1 MAYRLYREY
10 ERVPRSERMYAA
22 VAGKRRE
29 RTSSIAP
36 ARKNKLVAPLEL
48 QGRCTTEVVDAY
60 FEQVLRPA
68 RSPARVSVRDNAR
81 FHQSPTA
88 QKLVEA
94 PLVRCC
100 FYRPT
105 RRLSSPTNSSVK
117 FVCYLSAVRASQ
129 GRRASS
135 FGSRSSGTRS
145 PPKPRPSLI
154 SGISA
159 P

>member
-1 MAYRLYREY
+1 
-10 ERVPRSERMYAA
+10 MYAA

-94 PLVRCC
+94 AAGQVLFLPAYAPAFKPLEQLWTALKTRLRKALATASNPFLFTSRAIPYIMQHDPAGRDDKLWVR
-100 FYRPT
+100 
-105 RRLSSPTNSSVK
+105 
-117 FVCYLSAVRASQ
+117 
-129 GRRASS
+129 
-135 FGSRSSGTRS
+135 
-145 PPKPRPSLI
+145 KPYP
-154 SGISA
+154 
-159 P
+159 